1 MQKNQKKVMQQQFGN
16 GVKQKQMIGQRDR
29 AMGRNE
35 FIGTLGRFKDPKHTW
50 ELTRKSLG
58 EKDAH

>member
-1 MQKNQKKVMQQQFGN
+1 MQQQFGN

-29 AMGRNE
+29 AMGRTE